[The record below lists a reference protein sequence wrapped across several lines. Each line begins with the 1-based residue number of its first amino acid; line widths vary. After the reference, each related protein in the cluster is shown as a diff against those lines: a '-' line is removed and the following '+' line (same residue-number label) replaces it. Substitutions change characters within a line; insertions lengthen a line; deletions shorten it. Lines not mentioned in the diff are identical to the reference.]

1 MISVIMPIFNTKQYL
16 GRAIESVLHQTY
28 KDWEL
33 ILVDDGSFDGSED
46 MCDYYIKKENRI
58 RVIHQENRG
67 LSGARNTGMKYASG
81 EYIQFLDSD
90 DWLYPDTLKIVYET
104 AVSSDSDMVIF
115 DAQYEGDNFSWH
127 EKSIIPDGTY
137 DSLVILEKLAKPSI
151 PPYAW
156 NKFCRRALYEGV
168 FFPEGEKWED
178 VATTFYPVS
187 RAKKI
192 AVLGNPLYHY
202 RQREGAITKEA
213 VKDGSAYKWRFLQYR
228 KRYEFFKTNYP
239 RLADIAKESLFKNG
253 LLYYSVCLQDKD
265 NSPEQSAVFD
275 YLFSQEFDGGI
286 ANQKLRFVRAGFK
299 LCPSI
304 ISYLIKKTYSPKK

>member
-156 NKFCRRALYEGV
+156 NKFCRRSLYEGIS
-168 FFPEGEKWED
+168 FPEGENWED

-192 AVLGNPLYHY
+192 TVLGKPLYHY
-202 RQREGAITKEA
+202 RQRPDAITKVA
-213 VKDGSAYKWRFLQYR
+213 IKNGSIYKWRFLQYR
-228 KRYEFFKTNYP
+228 KRYEFLKINYP
-239 RLADIAKESLFKNG
+239 KMAVVAKESVFRNG
-253 LLYYSVCLQDKD
+253 LLYYSICLRGEND
-265 NSPEQSAVFD
+265 NKERGKILKFLCSK
-275 YLFSQEFDGGI
+275 EFDKGLEGK
-286 ANQKLRFVRAGFK
+286 KLRLARGLLRF
-299 LCPSI
+299 CPSI
-304 ISYLIKKTYSPKK
+304 TALLVRKRSIYK